1 MKKFGYFLLGFV
13 PLALCFVLQIGAGFI
28 FAILSKLFMNIP
40 GIGPEKLTYS
50 QWEDMLLSTDANGT
64 LGIIF
69 SLLCILIF
77 GIWYYQTCGGNYLP
91 KPKKTFNTMSVAG
104 TVFIAPGIQF
114 LSSIVLVIIAFVMPK
129 AIEQYQ
135 QLLDDVG
142 LTNEITVFL
151 TIYAVIMAPISE
163 ELIFRGV
170 TMRCFRKAVPFWL
183 ANILQAVLFGVF
195 HGNLVQGIYTAVFA
209 LVLGFVCEYG
219 GSIYY
224 SILLHFCYNFWGT
237 IVQQFLM
244 NISEFMYLF
253 VTFFMFIS
261 LVVGT
266 LLFIFGQKK
275 LHPGRKSF

>member
-40 GIGPEKLTYS
+40 GIGPEELTYS

-135 QLLDDVG
+135 QLHIPQQCQPKRL
-142 LTNEITVFL
+142 
-151 TIYAVIMAPISE
+151 
-163 ELIFRGV
+163 
-170 TMRCFRKAVPFWL
+170 AVPFL
-183 ANILQAVLFGVF
+183 VPLPPPVLCKFLCSRSL
-195 HGNLVQGIYTAVFA
+195 HGICHFR
-209 LVLGFVCEYG
+209 
-219 GSIYY
+219 S
-224 SILLHFCYNFWGT
+224 LLR
-237 IVQQFLM
+237 
-244 NISEFMYLF
+244 S
-253 VTFFMFIS
+253 
-261 LVVGT
+261 
-266 LLFIFGQKK
+266 
-275 LHPGRKSF
+275 